1 MIRYVKPTSLFD
13 RQARFLELRRGA
25 RFFIDVSLSAS
36 SLLLAMMLLLGSS
49 AFEDG
54 EALLIDVLALS
65 AICAAVYWINGLPRR
80 SWRFVSMPDFFVM
93 LRVILIAVLVL
104 TILTYFMAPLTAVPH
119 TVPLITCFIMI
130 TAMGGMRI
138 AYRWLVEGGI
148 PFMFENFARSKP
160 HLLLAY
166 GANVE
171 TDAFFRSLQSDNA
184 HSFKAVGIIDDEP
197 ANRDR
202 CIRGVKVVGCSA
214 DLARTVKRFADSSIK
229 IPSLV
234 VPTIGVPRQKLREIA
249 ATAAAAGLQAVR
261 LPPRWD
267 LLRQPGAAWDFEQID
282 VHESDTVLVIGGA
295 GYIGSGLVVKLLDLG
310 LKVTVLDGMHFG
322 EQALSRVA
330 GHPALTVISEDFRHI
345 EAITRAMSGVNTVI
359 HLADLV
365 GDPACATDPELT
377 IDINVTA
384 TKLVG
389 EIAKAQGVGRFIFAS
404 SCSVYGACDEIVDE
418 ESHLNPQSLYART
431 KVAAEAVL
439 RSLDDPT
446 FAVVCLRFA
455 TVYGV
460 SERSRFDLVVNLL
473 CAKAVHDGVI
483 TVFDEDQWRPF
494 VHVDDVARAIVLILQ
509 ILQAPVDLV
518 ANEAFNVG
526 GDDQNY
532 TLGDVGRLIRRQVGD
547 AKIVTEANCPDKRN
561 YRVSFQKIHS
571 RLGFEPAWTIESG
584 IVQVVASVR
593 SSEVG
598 HYSLPEYSNVL
609 LLKQRGTKILG
620 SFNITGWENELM
632 NINHVTSNNAASPS
646 NAA

>member
-1 MIRYVKPTSLFD
+1 
-13 RQARFLELRRGA
+13 
-25 RFFIDVSLSAS
+25 
-36 SLLLAMMLLLGSS
+36 
-49 AFEDG
+49 
-54 EALLIDVLALS
+54 
-65 AICAAVYWINGLPRR
+65 
-80 SWRFVSMPDFFVM
+80 
-93 LRVILIAVLVL
+93 
-104 TILTYFMAPLTAVPH
+104 
-119 TVPLITCFIMI
+119 
-130 TAMGGMRI
+130 
-138 AYRWLVEGGI
+138 
-148 PFMFENFARSKP
+148 
-160 HLLLAY
+160 
-166 GANVE
+166 
-171 TDAFFRSLQSDNA
+171 
-184 HSFKAVGIIDDEP
+184 
-197 ANRDR
+197 
-202 CIRGVKVVGCSA
+202 
-214 DLARTVKRFADSSIK
+214 
-229 IPSLV
+229 
-234 VPTIGVPRQKLREIA
+234 
-249 ATAAAAGLQAVR
+249 
-261 LPPRWD
+261 
-267 LLRQPGAAWDFEQID
+267 
-282 VHESDTVLVIGGA
+282 
-295 GYIGSGLVVKLLDLG
+295 
-310 LKVTVLDGMHFG
+310 
-322 EQALSRVA
+322 
-330 GHPALTVISEDFRHI
+330 
-345 EAITRAMSGVNTVI
+345 
-359 HLADLV
+359 V

-389 EIAKAQGVGRFIFAS
+389 EIAKAQGVRRFIFAS

-483 TVFDEDQWRPF
+483 TVFGEDQWRPF
-494 VHVDDVARAIVLILQ
+494 VHVDDVARAIVL

-532 TLGDVGRLIRRQVGD
+532 TLGDVGRLIRRQVAD
-547 AKIVTEANCPDKRN
+547 ANIVTEANCPEKRN
-561 YRVSFQKIHS
+561 YRVSFRKIRS

-593 SSEVG
+593 SNEVG

-609 LLKQRGTKILG
+609 LLKQRGTRILS

-632 NINHVTSNNAASPS
+632 NINHVTSNNAASPP